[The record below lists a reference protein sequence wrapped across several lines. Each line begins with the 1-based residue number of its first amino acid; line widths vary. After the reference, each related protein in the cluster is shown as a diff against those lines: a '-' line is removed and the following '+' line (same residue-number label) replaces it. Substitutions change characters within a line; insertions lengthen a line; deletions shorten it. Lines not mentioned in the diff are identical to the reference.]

1 MRPIVF
7 PGEVAVRKF
16 PHHFPAARS
25 TRPGRKFTHRPRR
38 LPGGWRRTDLNTGT
52 VMRDSIAMICVAPMM
67 DWTDRHCRYFMRLL
81 SPSAYLY
88 TEMVTAAAIV
98 HGDAERFLRYNQE
111 EHPVALQL
119 GGSEPRWMA
128 QATARA
134 SEFGYDEININVGC
148 PSDRVQS
155 GRFGACLMAHPELV
169 ASCFDAMQRETDV
182 PVTVKMRIGID
193 DNDNYDFLQAF
204 VDTLAAAG
212 CRKFIVHAR
221 IAILEGLSPKENR
234 SVPPLNYERVYRLKQ
249 DFPDLKIHI
258 NGGLTSL
265 EQVDAVL
272 EHVDGAM
279 IGRQAYHQP
288 YFLAELERHFRPD
301 WPLPSRQ
308 DVVERMLPY
317 IDGMVA
323 EGVSLNSM
331 TRHMLGLFATRP
343 GARAWRRYISEHAH
357 HEGAGSE
364 VLVNALNAMPLAA

>member
-1 MRPIVF
+1 
-7 PGEVAVRKF
+7 
-16 PHHFPAARS
+16 
-25 TRPGRKFTHRPRR
+25 
-38 LPGGWRRTDLNTGT
+38 
-52 VMRDSIAMICVAPMM
+52 MM

-81 SPSAYLY
+81 SPSARLY

-98 HGDAERFLRYNQE
+98 HGDAERFLRFNEE

-119 GGSEPRWMA
+119 GGSEPEWMA
-128 QATARA
+128 RATARA

-155 GRFGACLMAHPELV
+155 GRFGACLMAHPDVV
-169 ASCFDAMQRETDV
+169 AACFRAMRRETDV
-182 PVTVKMRIGID
+182 PVTIKTRIGID
-193 DNDNYDFLQAF
+193 DKDNYDFLQAF

-212 CRKFIVHAR
+212 CRRFIVHAR

-234 SVPPLNYERVYRLKQ
+234 SVPPLNYERVYQLKQ
-249 DFPDLKIHI
+249 DFPGLTIDI

-301 WPLPSRQ
+301 WPAPSRQ
-308 DVVERMLPY
+308 DVVDRMLPY
-317 IDGMVA
+317 IDRMVG

-331 TRHMLGLFATRP
+331 TRHMLGLFAGRP

-357 HEGAGSE
+357 REGAGSE